1 MIKTAPKLRS
11 AKGWSLACVL
21 ALGSA
26 LAHAQGEAAV
36 TKRATELRATP
47 GDNGRSVASLP
58 AQAPITRLGDR
69 QGAWVLVRNAAGAT
83 GWLHLFEIGP
93 ASGAAAADGAGQ
105 GNAATGALRG
115 LSNLFTKN
123 KSTAVNTPTATLG
136 IRALDAAD
144 LANAQPNPGAVTAM
158 EGLRQNENQARA
170 FAKSASLSA
179 VAVEPLPQPQAQARR
194 GGSTPPGPASTE
206 VQAP

>member
-1 MIKTAPKLRS
+1 MIKIGRRIGSVGAWP
-11 AKGWSLACVL
+11 LACVL
-21 ALGSA
+21 ALGCA
-26 LAHAQGEAAV
+26 AAHAQGEAAV

-47 GDNGRSVASLP
+47 GDNGRSIASLP
-58 AQAPITRLGDR
+58 AQTPITRLGDR
-69 QGAWVLVRNAAGAT
+69 QGAWILVRNSAGAT

-93 ASGAAAADGAGQ
+93 ASGSAGADGSSQ

-123 KSTAVNTPTATLG
+123 RSTAVNTPTATLG
-136 IRALDAAD
+136 IRGLDAAD

-158 EGLRQNENQARA
+158 EGLRQNETQARA
-170 FAKSASLSA
+170 FARSASLSA
-179 VAVEPLPQPQAQARR
+179 VSVEPLPQPQQQTRR
-194 GGSTPPGPASTE
+194 GGSAPSGPATTE